1 MRVLL
6 IEDSPSLS
14 DALVAVLKKE
24 KYEVENVY
32 DGKSGYEY
40 ALSGIFDVILLDV
53 MLPQMNGFEVL
64 KKLRQNEISTPVIM
78 LTALTDEA
86 NKVQG
91 LDYGADDYIAK
102 PFSIPELLARIRAL
116 TRRKSD
122 AYLGVLDHNGVK
134 LDVNTYELS
143 YETKSVK
150 LSLKEFEIMKYLYE
164 RDGKIA
170 DKENLIAKVW
180 GFDSEFESNTV
191 EVFISFLRKKLNF
204 LNAPFTISAI
214 RGVGYQLEDKKSE

>member
-1 MRVLL
+1 MRILL
-6 IEDSPSLS
+6 IEDSQSLS

-40 ALSGIFDVILLDV
+40 AMSGIFDVILLDV

-64 KKLRQNEISTPVIM
+64 KKLRQNNITTSIIM

-116 TRRKSD
+116 TRRKAD
-122 AYLGVLDHNGVK
+122 AYLGVLEHMGVK

-143 YETKSVK
+143 YNSKSVK
-150 LSLKEFEIMKYLYE
+150 LSLKEFEIMKFLYE

-204 LNAPFTISAI
+204 SNAPFTISAI
-214 RGVGYQLEDKKSE
+214 RGVGYQLEEKKGE